1 MDYQVI
7 LSPRAIRD
15 LQEIVRY
22 ISFDKPAV
30 AQRFGLQLI
39 EKTRVLAGFPELGRA
54 VPEFADPAIRELIFK
69 SYRIV
74 YRVNHQRRLVEVA
87 RYWHG
92 ARGTPPIP

>member
-22 ISFDKPAV
+22 ISFENPTAA
-30 AQRFGLQLI
+30 AQLGSKLI
-39 EKTRVLAGFPELGRA
+39 EKTRLLATQPELGRV
-54 VPEFADPAIRELIFK
+54 VPELGNATIREVIFRP
-69 SYRIV
+69 YRIV
-74 YRVNHQRRLVEVA
+74 YRVNHHRHVVEVA

-92 ARGTPPIP
+92 ARGTPIP

>member
-7 LSPRAIRD
+7 LSPRAIQD

-22 ISFDKPAV
+22 ISFDNPQA
-30 AQRFGLQLI
+30 AENLGAQLI
-39 EKTRVLAGFPELGRA
+39 EKTRVLVSFPEFGRTVPELG
-54 VPEFADPAIRELIFK
+54 EPAIRELIFK
-69 SYRIV
+69 PYRIV

-92 ARGTPPIP
+92 ARGTPIP

>member
-22 ISFDKPAV
+22 ISFDNPTV
-30 AQRFGLQLI
+30 AAGFGAQLI
-39 EKTRVLAGFPELGRA
+39 EKTRVLAKFPELGRA
-54 VPEFADPAIRELIFK
+54 VPEFANPAIRELIFK

-74 YRVNHQRRLVEVA
+74 YRVNHDRRLVEVA

-92 ARGTPPIP
+92 ARGTPIP

>member
-22 ISFDKPAV
+22 ISFDNPTA
-30 AQRFGLQLI
+30 AERLGTQLI
-39 EKTRVLAGFPELGRA
+39 EKTRMLVKFPELGRT
-54 VPEFADPAIRELIFK
+54 VPELADPAIRELVFK

-74 YRVNHQRRLVEVA
+74 YRVNHQSCIVEIA

-92 ARGTPPIP
+92 ARGTPIP